1 MKDDVEEVKDEVKEV
16 KDDVE
21 EVKDEVKEVKDE
33 LEVLKGKIGESNEKN
48 SREIQ
53 NLPKNEQAS
62 LRGKLNLFLA
72 FID

>member
-1 MKDDVEEVKDEVKEV
+1 MKDEVKEV

-48 SREIQ
+48 SMEIQ

-62 LRGKLNLFLA
+62 LRGKFNLFLA

>member
-1 MKDDVEEVKDEVKEV
+1 MKDEVKEV
-16 KDDVE
+16 KVD
-21 EVKDEVKEVKDE
+21 VKEVKDE

-62 LRGKLNLFLA
+62 LRGKFNLFLA